1 MAKAENAPHRGYFT
15 KGIKM
20 QGKFGQNAPEI

>member
-1 MAKAENAPHRGYFT
+1 MAKAENVPRRGYFT

-20 QGKFGQNAPEI
+20 QGKLGQNATEI